1 MQSEFL
7 RCFPG
12 LYFPKLSA
20 SISLGSSVVSVSP
33 DAASSVCLLLLP
45 HDSVPPCNQPGA
57 GPTAHTIWLR
67 GKVNGKATVHTEGGL
82 EGAKAPLPLRSPENH
97 LFHRYL
103 LITGAS
109 LVAQTVKNLLV
120 MQETRILSPGRKDAL
135 EKEMATH
142 SSILALRIPWTEEPG
157 GLQSIGF
164 QRVRHDW
171 ATSLSLYT
179 EVMIL

>member
-1 MQSEFL
+1 M
-7 RCFPG
+7 
-12 LYFPKLSA
+12 
-20 SISLGSSVVSVSP
+20 
-33 DAASSVCLLLLP
+33 
-45 HDSVPPCNQPGA
+45 
-57 GPTAHTIWLR
+57 
-67 GKVNGKATVHTEGGL
+67 HTEGGL

-164 QRVRHDW
+164 QRVKQD
-171 ATSLSLYT
+171 
-179 EVMIL
+179 